1 MKSLD
6 KLFLETSFWVRFL
19 VRDDEK
25 KYSNCQALLR
35 SVELGKFLPYSS
47 SIVIMEIVFI
57 LIRQYRFGHEK
68 VLEAVARVLRLRNL
82 TLVEKTDTRKALD
95 LFGSYKIKYGDCMIS
110 TQVPKGVRLI
120 TYDAD
125 FSRIKGLIV
134 ATPDMVLSL
143 QETP

>member
-1 MKSLD
+1 MKSLN
-6 KLFLETSFWVRFL
+6 KLFLETSFWIRFL
-19 VRDDEK
+19 VKDDEK
-25 KYSNCQALLR
+25 KYSDCQALLR

-57 LIRQYRFGHEK
+57 LIRQYRFSHEK

-95 LFGSYKIKYGDCMIS
+95 LFGSYKIKYGDCMIA
-110 TQVPKGVRLI
+110 TQIPKGVRLI

-125 FSRIKGLIV
+125 FSRIKGLTV
-134 ATPDMVLSL
+134 ATPEIYNLT
-143 QETP
+143 EEKI